1 LPGLVLTPLA
11 DADASG
17 GLFPPDSALVD
28 EILPS
33 PNHGERR
40 SFARPNCIVLHYTGM
55 PTAAA
60 AIALLRNPAAE
71 VSSHYVVEE
80 SGRIVQLVKESRRAW
95 HAGASCWRGERDMN
109 SASVGI
115 EICNAGHD
123 GGLPDFPARQI
134 EAVIALCRDIAS
146 RCGVGP
152 ERILAHSDI
161 APGRKR
167 DPGEKF
173 PWRALAAAGVGHW
186 IEAPPPSSQILLAR
200 GHEGP
205 PVRGLQAMLSL
216 YGYDQETSGVF
227 DARTEAVVAAFQR
240 HFRPERVDGA
250 ADASTVETLKE
261 LQSGLRA
268 GPDEFILECSR

>member
-1 LPGLVLTPLA
+1 LPGVVLTPLA
-11 DADASG
+11 DAEASG
-17 GLFPPDSALVD
+17 GLFSPDSALVD

-40 SFARPNCIVLHYTGM
+40 SFVRPNCIVLHYTGM

-80 SGRIVQLVKESRRAW
+80 SGRVVQLVPESRRAW
-95 HAGASCWRGERDMN
+95 HAGVSCWRGERDMN

-123 GGLPDFPARQI
+123 GGLPDFPERQI
-134 EAVIALCRDIAS
+134 GAVTSLCRDIAS
-146 RCGVGP
+146 RCDVRP

-173 PWRALAAAGVGHW
+173 PWCALAAAGVGHW
-186 IEAPPPSSQILLAR
+186 IEPPPPSAQILLAR

-205 PVRGLQAMLSL
+205 PVRSLQAMLSL
-216 YGYDQETSGVF
+216 YGYDLDASGVF

-250 ADASTVETLKE
+250 ADVGTVETLKL

-268 GPDEFILECSR
+268 SPDEFVLAGSR